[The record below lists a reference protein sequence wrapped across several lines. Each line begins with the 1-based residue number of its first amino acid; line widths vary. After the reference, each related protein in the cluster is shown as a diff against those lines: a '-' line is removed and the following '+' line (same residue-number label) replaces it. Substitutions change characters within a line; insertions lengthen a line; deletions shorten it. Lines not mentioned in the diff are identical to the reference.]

1 MAIYRSDQAQLT
13 FAAETAQGGDPE
25 MMEGTLARTPTAT
38 LGAAAAAGSRT
49 ITLNAE
55 FNVLNTAASAA
66 VLCFGDTTDDAADT
80 AISFDNGSTGD
91 PELYI
96 GQVLQVGS
104 ESMQVTAIGGTSNRD
119 ATVVRGFE
127 GSTAAADHVDNA
139 AVKSRFTPGDIIRIG
154 TIAGTAG
161 DTVVPHEVRRVE
173 SQSGTALVLDRP
185 LAFAHASGQT
195 VLCISAIGEV
205 DSAHGIR
212 NDNDKYITFIPGV
225 YETVDTPDPEMSI
238 EGRRFLST
246 QSKRNWSAAY
256 PGQQSLTGSVSG
268 ITLLNGWPLRFPIGT
283 VTTVPSTV
291 VTDTILLSAAAS
303 KGDVYVA
310 CDNGSGGAASTL
322 AAGDYIQ
329 IVEADGTNSEVR
341 RILKDTS
348 DTFKLNYPLH
358 FDHANNA
365 VVNEVTHSA
374 SIYYEHTITEATS
387 LDTVSWHVHMKDSSE
402 TTTRNFDRRY
412 VGGMIGSSTI
422 SAEEGGMVAMS
433 WDSVNFLNMVHNQQ
447 NQKTV
452 GGTALGDDYVG
463 ASVAANLPRF
473 GLMHAI
479 DHDDIGMPSHN
490 GAALNDGTGYPTTSP
505 YYFSE
510 GTIKFFG
517 QEFARIRSFS
527 ISISNGEEARYY
539 IGKQGR
545 RARGPYEI
553 REGAR
558 EYGMS
563 ATVALPDAD
572 VTAAATAANAD
583 QGGALELFRQLL
595 LEGDY
600 GAGGGSIYRR
610 GMTATLKF
618 ERGTNDYIIID
629 IPTSTTAGSP
639 TEGTDNTN
647 QLNKQGIFINS
658 AAHDITG
665 DQQLEVDLDM
675 LFRSLKITIRDNV
688 PVYP

>member
-38 LGAAAAAGSRT
+38 LGAAAAVGSRT

-55 FNVLNTAASAA
+55 FNVFNTSGSNA
-66 VLCFGDTTDDAADT
+66 VLCFGDTTADAADT

-104 ESMQVTAIGGTSNRD
+104 ESMQVTAIAGTNNRD

-127 GSTAAADHVDNA
+127 GSTAAADHADDA
-139 AVKSRFTPGDIIRIG
+139 AVKTRFTPGDMIRIG
-154 TIAGTAG
+154 TIAGSAG
-161 DTVVPHEVRRVE
+161 QTIVPHEIRRVE
-173 SQSGTALVLDRP
+173 SQSGTSLVLYRP

-195 VLCISAIGEV
+195 VLCVSAIGG
-205 DSAHGIR
+205 DDTR
-212 NDNDKYITFIPGV
+212 NDNDKYITFIPGI

-246 QSKRNWSAAY
+246 QSKRNVSTFY
-256 PGQQSLTGSVSG
+256 PGQQTLSGSVSG

-283 VTTVPSTV
+283 IKTTPGTIEAG
-291 VTDTILLSAAAS
+291 TILLNGATA
-303 KGDVYVA
+303 KGDIYFAADGAQVA
-310 CDNGSGGAASTL
+310 NL
-322 AAGDYIQ
+322 AAGDYFKISGSSDSTT
-329 IVEADGTNSEVR
+329 DGAFAEVR
-341 RILKDTS
+341 RVVAEPTADN
-348 DTFKLNYPLH
+348 FKINYP
-358 FDHANNA
+358 FQHAHVNNSVIN
-365 VVNEVTHSA
+365 VVDA
-374 SIYYEHTITEATS
+374 SNTYYDHTIEESTS
-387 LDTVSWHVHMKDSSE
+387 LDTVSWHIHMKDSSE
-402 TTTRNFDRRY
+402 TTARNFDRRY
-412 VGGMIGSSTI
+412 VGGMIGSTTI
-422 SAEEGGMVAMS
+422 SAEEGGMLAMS
-433 WDSVNFLNMVHNQQ
+433 WDGVNFLNMVHNQQ

-473 GLMHAI
+473 GLMQQI
-479 DHDDIGMPSHN
+479 DHDDIGEPSHR
-490 GAALNDGTGYPTTSP
+490 GAAALNNGTGYPTTAP

-527 ISISNGEEARYY
+527 LSISNGEEPRYY

-558 EYGMS
+558 EYSMS

-572 VTAAATAANAD
+572 VSAGATAANSD

-600 GAGGGSIYRR
+600 GAGGGSIHRR
-610 GMTATLKF
+610 GMTASMKF

-665 DQQLEVDLDM
+665 DQQLEVDLSM
-675 LFRSLKITIRDNV
+675 IFRSLKITIRDNV